1 MKKFN
6 DLKIISIVLL
16 TFGIAIGTSLLLEIE
31 FFQNPIRYFLVCM
44 LILVELVF
52 GYVIF
57 KKFLSNY

>member
-1 MKKFN
+1 MKKFD

-16 TFGIAIGTSLLLEIE
+16 TFGVAIGTSLLLEIE
-31 FFQNPIRYFLVCM
+31 IFRNPVRYFLVCM

-57 KKFLSNY
+57 KKFLSKY